1 MKKKEAIA
9 GLPVTI
15 IFDEMKFI
23 VKDREGK
30 TLVDKRISEIPLGRL
45 AQPEE
50 IAAAVLFL
58 ASDEAGY
65 MTGEAVTVDGGVS
78 LGIALNVP
86 PPFTAR

>member
-30 TLVDKRISEIPLGRL
+30 TLVDIPCEYVRAILGL
-45 AQPEE
+45 VAVMADEE
-50 IAAAVLFL
+50 VPAFL
-58 ASDEAGY
+58 EKTYVNQD
-65 MTGEAVTVDGGVS
+65 T
-78 LGIALNVP
+78 
-86 PPFTAR
+86 